1 MLRKPIATS
10 ARNMAVMHDLP
21 SGHHALRRGRISVC
35 GQTYLLTTVTRQRR
49 TLFTDWATAAPVCA
63 LLHETRP
70 WRGSQLLCWVL
81 MPDHLHLLVSLGEVE
96 PLSKLMQR
104 MKALTARQAFSPAHG
119 EVWSPGFH
127 DRALRRE
134 EDIAAVA
141 RYVVMNPVRAGLVSR
156 VGDYPYWNAIW
167 F

>member
-1 MLRKPIATS
+1 
-10 ARNMAVMHDLP
+10 
-21 SGHHALRRGRISVC
+21 
-35 GQTYLLTTVTRQRR
+35 
-49 TLFTDWATAAPVCA
+49 
-63 LLHETRP
+63 LLHEARP

-81 MPDHLHLLVSLGEVE
+81 MPDHLHLLVSLGEAE

-104 MKALTARQAFSPAHG
+104 MKALTARQARTAHG

-134 EDIAAVA
+134 EDVATVA

-156 VGDYPYWNAIW
+156 IGDYPYWNAIW
-167 F
+167 I